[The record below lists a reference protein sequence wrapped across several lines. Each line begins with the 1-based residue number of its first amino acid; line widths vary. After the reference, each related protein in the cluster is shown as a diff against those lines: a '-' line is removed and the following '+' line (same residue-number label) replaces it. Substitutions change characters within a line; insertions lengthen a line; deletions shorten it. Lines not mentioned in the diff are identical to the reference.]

1 MKKNRRPSGCTF
13 PAICSNGSVQK
24 FARML
29 LLAAFFLNLSPAN
42 VFAGNELLQQARP
55 VSGKVITNNQ
65 PLPGATVLVKG
76 TANGTVTNENG
87 NYSLSNVPENAVLV
101 FSFIGMISQEK
112 TVGNNTTIN
121 VTMEEETIGIEEV
134 VAIGYGTVKRRDLTG
149 STSSVKVSE
158 LSEGA
163 TTSIDQL
170 MIGKSAGVNVVQNSG
185 EPGGA
190 ISINIRG
197 SGSIGASNSPL
208 FVIDGIPFN
217 DDKRITTSN
226 IGYNESNTP
235 RNPLSGINP
244 GDIESIEIL
253 KDASATAIY
262 GSRAANGVV
271 LITTKSGKNAEMGM
285 QVNFHSQTGI
295 QNWSNK
301 IEVLNAQQYK
311 EALNAIIDAGGED
324 PSFRVGEIANGG
336 KGTDWQEAIQNDN
349 ALIID
354 EQLSIT
360 GHLQKTSYYL
370 SLNYKDQE
378 GTIKGFNHKNY
389 SSRINLDSELSE
401 KLRISLKASGSYRE
415 DEFAP
420 HGRGT
425 IGGAGVIR
433 GVLNFDPTL
442 PIKNKDGSFAL
453 NELISIDNPVAL
465 IEGVDDNSN
474 IVSIFSNFS
483 AEYDITNY
491 LTAKVRIGGDFT
503 NENRKSFVDKKT
515 REGRDEN
522 GFGRLQ
528 NSESSHYLLEGLLSY
543 VKSYDFSDINAVGGI
558 TYERFTTDYLTM
570 SASNFPS
577 LELGANKLNLGEQST
592 YQIGNSKY
600 GNRLASYLGR
610 VNYTVLDKY
619 LFTLSGRLDG
629 SSRFGKNNK
638 FAFFPSA
645 AVGWRL
651 SEENFMD
658 GIEAINNLKL
668 TGSWGMSGNQEIGD
682 YTHLTT
688 YTAGGKAVLDNNL
701 VNTTTPTRMGN
712 PNLKW
717 ETTEQ
722 LNFGLNF
729 GILNYRIDGNI
740 DYYIKTTKDLL
751 LDVPIP
757 TSSGFNT
764 MKSNVGNIENKG
776 FELSLNSRNIKT
788 KNFSWSSN
796 LNFTTFKNK
805 VINNGGF
812 DIFIEDI
819 GWGTNT
825 GIIREGEPLKSFY
838 GWEAEGIW
846 QEKDDFSVTNQNV
859 QPGDIKF
866 KDQNGDGYIQ
876 DDDRII
882 LGNSFPDFFW
892 SIVNTFN
899 YKGFELFV
907 FITSEQGF
915 EILNENLMETY
926 YPINFPRNKYAE
938 PFLNRWTPENPSN
951 KYPSFVNTNSQGKKA
966 PNSLMIEDG
975 SYVKLKTMRI
985 SYDVSKL
992 FHSFRNAQVY
1002 IVGDNLYTFTN
1013 FMGIDPAANARGNAD
1028 YRMERNPYPT
1038 STSFMLGIILGF

>member
-389 SSRINLDSELSE
+389 SSRINLDS
-401 KLRISLKASGSYRE
+401 
-415 DEFAP
+415 D
-420 HGRGT
+420 
-425 IGGAGVIR
+425 
-433 GVLNFDPTL
+433 LN
-442 PIKNKDGSFAL
+442 
-453 NELISIDNPVAL
+453 
-465 IEGVDDNSN
+465 
-474 IVSIFSNFS
+474 
-483 AEYDITNY
+483 
-491 LTAKVRIGGDFT
+491 
-503 NENRKSFVDKKT
+503 
-515 REGRDEN
+515 
-522 GFGRLQ
+522 
-528 NSESSHYLLEGLLSY
+528 
-543 VKSYDFSDINAVGGI
+543 
-558 TYERFTTDYLTM
+558 
-570 SASNFPS
+570 
-577 LELGANKLNLGEQST
+577 
-592 YQIGNSKY
+592 
-600 GNRLASYLGR
+600 
-610 VNYTVLDKY
+610 
-619 LFTLSGRLDG
+619 
-629 SSRFGKNNK
+629 
-638 FAFFPSA
+638 
-645 AVGWRL
+645 
-651 SEENFMD
+651 
-658 GIEAINNLKL
+658 
-668 TGSWGMSGNQEIGD
+668 
-682 YTHLTT
+682 
-688 YTAGGKAVLDNNL
+688 
-701 VNTTTPTRMGN
+701 
-712 PNLKW
+712 
-717 ETTEQ
+717 
-722 LNFGLNF
+722 
-729 GILNYRIDGNI
+729 
-740 DYYIKTTKDLL
+740 
-751 LDVPIP
+751 
-757 TSSGFNT
+757 
-764 MKSNVGNIENKG
+764 
-776 FELSLNSRNIKT
+776 
-788 KNFSWSSN
+788 
-796 LNFTTFKNK
+796 
-805 VINNGGF
+805 
-812 DIFIEDI
+812 
-819 GWGTNT
+819 
-825 GIIREGEPLKSFY
+825 
-838 GWEAEGIW
+838 
-846 QEKDDFSVTNQNV
+846 
-859 QPGDIKF
+859 
-866 KDQNGDGYIQ
+866 
-876 DDDRII
+876 
-882 LGNSFPDFFW
+882 
-892 SIVNTFN
+892 
-899 YKGFELFV
+899 
-907 FITSEQGF
+907 
-915 EILNENLMETY
+915 
-926 YPINFPRNKYAE
+926 
-938 PFLNRWTPENPSN
+938 
-951 KYPSFVNTNSQGKKA
+951 
-966 PNSLMIEDG
+966 
-975 SYVKLKTMRI
+975 
-985 SYDVSKL
+985 
-992 FHSFRNAQVY
+992 
-1002 IVGDNLYTFTN
+1002 
-1013 FMGIDPAANARGNAD
+1013 
-1028 YRMERNPYPT
+1028 
-1038 STSFMLGIILGF
+1038 